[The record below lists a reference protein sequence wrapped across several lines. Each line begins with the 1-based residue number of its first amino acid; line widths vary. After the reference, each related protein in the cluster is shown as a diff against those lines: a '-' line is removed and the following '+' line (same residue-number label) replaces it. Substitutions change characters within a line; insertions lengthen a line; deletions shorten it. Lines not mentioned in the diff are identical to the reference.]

1 MEEPAC
7 LTLEFVFLEIFFEI
21 FWVSFLILVVFFFL
35 EEESSSIE
43 LESLRLLVE
52 IEDTGFQSEPD
63 DVMESQEL

>member
-43 LESLRLLVE
+43 LESLRLLEE

>member
-21 FWVSFLILVVFFFL
+21 FSVSFLILVVFFFL

-43 LESLRLLVE
+43 LESLRLLEE

>member
-21 FWVSFLILVVFFFL
+21 FWVSFFILVVFFFL

-43 LESLRLLVE
+43 LESLRLLEE

>member
-1 MEEPAC
+1 MKESAC